1 MMKARDQNKE
11 NKTKGHKVVGKSE
24 SETNLEVNASKN
36 SNLNIFKHLDS
47 EII

>member
-1 MMKARDQNKE
+1 MMKGKE
-11 NKTKGHKVVGKSE
+11 NKTKGHKVFGKSE
-24 SETNLEVNASKN
+24 SETNLEGNASKK